1 MRRIYNV
8 RVILCNAELSVVLV
22 VADEH
27 AECVK
32 SMDVKVLWKIAI
44 ACVRCYIMFK
54 YTKLQFD
61 PTISGFSSQEV
72 LDTKYHDG
80 IQMGGKI

>member
-1 MRRIYNV
+1 MCNI
-8 RVILCNAELSVVLV
+8 RVIVRNTELSVVLV
-22 VADEH
+22 VADKH

-54 YTKLQFD
+54 YTKLQID
-61 PTISGFSSQEV
+61 PTISGSSSQEV